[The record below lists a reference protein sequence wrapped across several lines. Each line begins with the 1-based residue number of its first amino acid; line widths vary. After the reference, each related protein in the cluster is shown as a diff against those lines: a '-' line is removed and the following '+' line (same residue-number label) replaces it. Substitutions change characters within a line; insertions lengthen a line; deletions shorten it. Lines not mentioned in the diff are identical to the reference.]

1 MAELSLG
8 AAARLTGTSKSTL
21 TRAVR
26 SGRLSATRDD
36 AGSYRIDVAE
46 LTRVYPVAQPG
57 EPVAVAHHATPTP
70 DPQVAVLEAELRGLR
85 ELLAEVRES
94 RDGLARQVERLT
106 AALPSPAPAPVL
118 RRGVRL
124 AFWRRAAAA

>member
-1 MAELSLG
+1 MAELTLG

-21 TRAVR
+21 TRAIR

-57 EPVAVAHHATPTP
+57 EPVAVAHHATPMP
-70 DPQVAVLEAELRGLR
+70 DPQVAVLEAELRGMR

-106 AALPSPAPAPVL
+106 AALPSPAPAPVM
-118 RRGVRL
+118 RRGLRL

>member
-1 MAELSLG
+1 MELSLG
-8 AAARLTGTSKSTL
+8 AAARLVGTSKSTL

-36 AGSYRIDVAE
+36 AGSYRINVAE
-46 LTRVYPVAQPG
+46 LTRVYPVAQPR

-70 DPQVAVLEAELRGLR
+70 DPQVAVLETELRGLR

-106 AALPSPAPAPVL
+106 AALPAPAPAPVL
-118 RRGVRL
+118 RRGLRL